1 MLIKVQLT
9 ASGTATI
16 TNGDTLTPLRA
27 ITLEDARH
35 QVTDHLTRLAREQG
49 GPVITHLVD
58 PDGEYNL
65 CFSPDG
71 NVTMATS
78 DQVENALNTPKPPE
92 ATPEAEPVVSS
103 PEVEP
108 VVDEPLPAQLHL
120 PEAIEPPT
128 KPEPEPERSMPAPS
142 QDLEPEPAPKQ
153 VQIQTP
159 QPVQTPIVFTAPQPQ
174 NTQPP
179 AAPPAAPPTP
189 MPVVSAQPAQPQYAP
204 TPAPVLDQTPQLP
217 EQNQQFYPDAALNQP
232 QPTANPVPS
241 SFLTQS
247 AASGPKPTGWRAVA
261 GRLGLKVQASQAQ
274 SQQWADERTVSQHW
288 PGPRTIA
295 VLNGKGGA
303 GKTPTSIL
311 LASYFARLGSGA
323 VVAADGNVTR
333 GTLGWRT
340 EQGPH
345 NATILDMVPK
355 TEALMD
361 PSARN
366 GDVAAYTHH
375 QTIDQFD
382 VLRSNPLLLSTEQ
395 KLSPE
400 ELDGIQQVLTRYYRM
415 IIWDTGNDEGD
426 SLWLRIVSHADQI
439 VVATTTRT
447 DHAEAGRLLLQGL
460 SGRDERSAALAANAV
475 VVISQ
480 ADREEP
486 PATSLVDGFAGIARE
501 VVTIPYDRAMRE
513 QWLRSDKLAP
523 ATRAAWLH
531 AAAAV
536 ARGL

>member
-1 MLIKVQLT
+1 MI
-9 ASGTATI
+9 
-16 TNGDTLTPLRA
+16 TLTIGPDGSGSYEDENGIEPLAASNSEQLRA
-27 ITLEDARH
+27 LLLGKAASRARAQN
-35 QVTDHLTRLAREQG
+35 QVVSVTARDTSGVAYLLVSPSGAIKLA
-49 GPVITHLVD
+49 D
-58 PDGEYNL
+58 
-65 CFSPDG
+65 
-71 NVTMATS
+71 
-78 DQVENALNTPKPPE
+78 KPPTQQPAPPQ
-92 ATPEAEPVVSS
+92 ATPAPDLAAQVLAAYQTHSQQPVS
-103 PEVEP
+103 PQ
-108 VVDEPLPAQLHL
+108 A
-120 PEAIEPPT
+120 
-128 KPEPEPERSMPAPS
+128 PAPLN
-142 QDLEPEPAPKQ
+142 QNMPQPA
-153 VQIQTP
+153 P
-159 QPVQTPIVFTAPQPQ
+159 QPVPQQSVPGQ
-174 NTQPP
+174 PVAATQPL
-179 AAPPAAPPTP
+179 
-189 MPVVSAQPAQPQYAP
+189 AQAP
-204 TPAPVLDQTPQLP
+204 TPPPVVPSQQSVPQQSVPQQAVPQPMPQPVPQQSVPQPVNQPVPGQGVQVSAPVLRAR
-217 EQNQQFYPDAALNQP
+217 PD
-232 QPTANPVPS
+232 
-241 SFLTQS
+241 SFLAKS
-247 AASGPKPTGWRAVA
+247 AAGGPKPTGWRAVA
-261 GRLGLKVQASQAQ
+261 GRLGFKVQASQTQ
-274 SQQWADERTVSQHW
+274 CQQWADERTVSQHW

-311 LASYFARLGSGA
+311 LASNFARLGSGS

-345 NATILDMVPK
+345 NATILDMVPQ

-439 VVATTTRT
+439 VIATTTRT

-460 SGRDERSAALAANAV
+460 SSRDERSAALAANAV

-501 VVTIPYDRAMRE
+501 VVTIPYDRSMRE

>member
-1 MLIKVQLT
+1 MITLTIGPDGSGSYEDENGIEPLAASDSEQLRALLLGKAASRARAQNQVVSVT
-9 ASGTATI
+9 ARDASGVAYLLVSPSGAIKLADKPPTQQP
-16 TNGDTLTPLRA
+16 TPL
-27 ITLEDARH
+27 
-35 QVTDHLTRLAREQG
+35 
-49 GPVITHLVD
+49 
-58 PDGEYNL
+58 
-65 CFSPDG
+65 
-71 NVTMATS
+71 
-78 DQVENALNTPKPPE
+78 PPQ
-92 ATPEAEPVVSS
+92 ATPAP
-103 PEVEP
+103 
-108 VVDEPLPAQLHL
+108 DLAAQVLAAYQTH
-120 PEAIEPPT
+120 
-128 KPEPEPERSMPAPS
+128 S
-142 QDLEPEPAPKQ
+142 QRA
-153 VQIQTP
+153 P
-159 QPVQTPIVFTAPQPQ
+159 QPVPQQGLPQQPFPQQSVPQPVPGQ
-174 NTQPP
+174 QVPEQPVAATQPL
-179 AAPPAAPPTP
+179 AQAPTSA
-189 MPVVSAQPAQPQYAP
+189 PVVPSQQPVPQAVPQQAVSQPVSGQGVQVSP
-204 TPAPVLDQTPQLP
+204 PVLRAR
-217 EQNQQFYPDAALNQP
+217 PD
-232 QPTANPVPS
+232 
-241 SFLTQS
+241 SFLAKS
-247 AASGPKPTGWRAVA
+247 AAGGPKPTGWRAVA

-274 SQQWADERTVSQHW
+274 CQQWEDERTVSQHW

-311 LASYFARLGSGA
+311 LASNFARLGSGS

-345 NATILDMVPK
+345 NATILDMVPQ

>member
-35 QVTDHLTRLAREQG
+35 QVTDHLTKLAREQG

-78 DQVENALNTPKPPE
+78 DQVENALNPPKLPE
-92 ATPEAEPVVSS
+92 ATPVVSS
-103 PEVEP
+103 PEPEP
-108 VVDEPLPAQLHL
+108 TLEESVPEQVDL
-120 PEAIEPPT
+120 PEVIEPTT
-128 KPEPEPERSMPAPS
+128 KPEPERSMPAPS
-142 QDLEPEPAPKQ
+142 QDPEPEPEPKPEQ
-153 VQIQTP
+153 VQIQTS
-159 QPVQTPIVFTAPQPQ
+159 QPVQTPPVFTAPQPQ
-174 NTQPP
+174 NTPQPLAAQNLP
-179 AAPPAAPPTP
+179 AATPSP
-189 MPVVSAQPAQPQYAP
+189 MPVAPAQPMQPQYAP

-217 EQNQQFYPDAALNQP
+217 EQNQQFYPDATQNQP
-232 QPTANPVPS
+232 QPTANLAPS

-261 GRLGLKVQASQAQ
+261 GRLGLKVQASQTQ

-311 LASYFARLGSGA
+311 LASNFARLGSGS

-345 NATILDMVPK
+345 NATILDMVPQ

-439 VVATTTRT
+439 VIATTTRT

>member
-1 MLIKVQLT
+1 MI
-9 ASGTATI
+9 
-16 TNGDTLTPLRA
+16 TLTIGPDGSGSYEDENGIEPLAASNSEQLRA
-27 ITLEDARH
+27 LLLGKAASRARAQN
-35 QVTDHLTRLAREQG
+35 QVVSVTARDTSGVAYLLVSPSGAIKLA
-49 GPVITHLVD
+49 D
-58 PDGEYNL
+58 
-65 CFSPDG
+65 
-71 NVTMATS
+71 
-78 DQVENALNTPKPPE
+78 KPPTQQPAPPQ
-92 ATPEAEPVVSS
+92 ATPAPEENDLAAQVLAAYQTHSQQPVSPQAPAPLNQNMPQPAPQQVPGQPVAATQPLAQAPTPPPVV
-103 PEVEP
+103 
-108 VVDEPLPAQLHL
+108 
-120 PEAIEPPT
+120 
-128 KPEPEPERSMPAPS
+128 PS
-142 QDLEPEPAPKQ
+142 QQP
-153 VQIQTP
+153 VP
-159 QPVQTPIVFTAPQPQ
+159 QPVPQQPVPQQSVPQPV
-174 NTQPP
+174 NQPVP
-179 AAPPAAPPTP
+179 GQG
-189 MPVVSAQPAQPQYAP
+189 VQVS
-204 TPAPVLDQTPQLP
+204 APVLRAR
-217 EQNQQFYPDAALNQP
+217 PD
-232 QPTANPVPS
+232 
-241 SFLTQS
+241 SFLAKS
-247 AASGPKPTGWRAVA
+247 AAGGPKPTGWRAVA
-261 GRLGLKVQASQAQ
+261 GRLGLKVQASQTQ
-274 SQQWADERTVSQHW
+274 CQQWADERTVSQHW

-311 LASYFARLGSGA
+311 LASYFARLGSGS

-345 NATILDMVPK
+345 NATILDMVPQ

-366 GDVAAYTHH
+366 GDVAAFTHH

-439 VVATTTRT
+439 VIATTTRT

-501 VVTIPYDRAMRE
+501 VVTIPYDRSMRE

>member
-1 MLIKVQLT
+1 MITLTIGSDGSGSYEDENGVESLT
-9 ASGTATI
+9 ASSQEQLRSLLLGRAAARARQE
-16 TNGDTLTPLRA
+16 GQPLRVA
-27 ITLEDARH
+27 AKDTSGL
-35 QVTDHLTRLAREQG
+35 
-49 GPVITHLVD
+49 THLLIT
-58 PDGEYNL
+58 PSGAISLAKAEE
-65 CFSPDG
+65 P
-71 NVTMATS
+71 TPEPTS
-78 DQVENALNTPKPPE
+78 QSTPVNQMPTVPAP
-92 ATPEAEPVVSS
+92 ATPAQPVAA
-103 PEVEP
+103 
-108 VVDEPLPAQLHL
+108 PASAPQ
-120 PEAIEPPT
+120 P
-128 KPEPEPERSMPAPS
+128 MPAPT
-142 QDLEPEPAPKQ
+142 Q
-153 VQIQTP
+153 V
-159 QPVQTPIVFTAPQPQ
+159 
-174 NTQPP
+174 N
-179 AAPPAAPPTP
+179 
-189 MPVVSAQPAQPQYAP
+189 QPAQAMAAAAPQQPMPQGVPLYQPAPAQQAPQVMPDQVNQPTFQGVPANYAP
-204 TPAPVLDQTPQLP
+204 QQALAPQNAPSFQMGTAPAPVSRPR
-217 EQNQQFYPDAALNQP
+217 PD
-232 QPTANPVPS
+232 
-241 SFLTQS
+241 SFLSQS
-247 AASGPKPTGWRAVA
+247 SAGGPKPTGWRAVA

-274 SQQWADERTVSQHW
+274 CQQWEDERTVSQHW

-311 LASYFARLGSGA
+311 LASYFARLGSGS

-345 NATILDMVPK
+345 NATILDMVPQ

-395 KLSPE
+395 KLTPE

-439 VVATTTRT
+439 VIATTTRT

-501 VVTIPYDRAMRE
+501 VVTIPYDRSMRE

>member
-1 MLIKVQLT
+1 MI
-9 ASGTATI
+9 
-16 TNGDTLTPLRA
+16 TLTIGPDGSGSYEDENGVEPLAASNSEQLRA
-27 ITLEDARH
+27 LLLGKAASRARAQN
-35 QVTDHLTRLAREQG
+35 QVVSVTARDTSGVAYLLVSPSGAIKLA
-49 GPVITHLVD
+49 D
-58 PDGEYNL
+58 
-65 CFSPDG
+65 
-71 NVTMATS
+71 
-78 DQVENALNTPKPPE
+78 KPPTQQPAPPQ
-92 ATPEAEPVVSS
+92 ATPAP
-103 PEVEP
+103 
-108 VVDEPLPAQLHL
+108 DLAAQVLAAYQTH
-120 PEAIEPPT
+120 
-128 KPEPEPERSMPAPS
+128 S
-142 QDLEPEPAPKQ
+142 QRA
-153 VQIQTP
+153 P
-159 QPVQTPIVFTAPQPQ
+159 QPVPGQPMPQQPLPQQSVPQPVPGQ
-174 NTQPP
+174 QVPGQPVAATQPL
-179 AAPPAAPPTP
+179 
-189 MPVVSAQPAQPQYAP
+189 AQAP
-204 TPAPVLDQTPQLP
+204 TPVVPSQQPVPQQSVPQPMPQPVP
-217 EQNQQFYPDAALNQP
+217 EQPVQVSPPVSRPRPD
-232 QPTANPVPS
+232 
-241 SFLTQS
+241 SFLAKS
-247 AASGPKPTGWRAVA
+247 AAGGPKPTGWRAVA
-261 GRLGLKVQASQAQ
+261 GRLGFKVQASQAQ
-274 SQQWADERTVSQHW
+274 CQQWEDERTVSQHW

-311 LASYFARLGSGA
+311 LASNFARLGSGS

-345 NATILDMVPK
+345 NATILDMVPQ

-395 KLSPE
+395 KLTPE

-439 VVATTTRT
+439 VIATTTRT

>member
-1 MLIKVQLT
+1 MI
-9 ASGTATI
+9 
-16 TNGDTLTPLRA
+16 TLTIGPDGSGSYEDENGFEALAASDSEQLRA
-27 ITLEDARH
+27 LLLGKAASRARAQN
-35 QVTDHLTRLAREQG
+35 QVVSVTARDTSGVAYLLVSPSGAIKLA
-49 GPVITHLVD
+49 D
-58 PDGEYNL
+58 
-65 CFSPDG
+65 
-71 NVTMATS
+71 
-78 DQVENALNTPKPPE
+78 KPP
-92 ATPEAEPVVSS
+92 
-103 PEVEP
+103 
-108 VVDEPLPAQLHL
+108 
-120 PEAIEPPT
+120 
-128 KPEPEPERSMPAPS
+128 
-142 QDLEPEPAPKQ
+142 
-153 VQIQTP
+153 
-159 QPVQTPIVFTAPQPQ
+159 
-174 NTQPP
+174 TQ
-179 AAPPAAPPTP
+179 
-189 MPVVSAQPAQPQYAP
+189 QPASPQP
-204 TPAPVLDQTPQLP
+204 TPAPQTNAAPDLAAQVLAAYQTHSQQPVSPQPPAPVNQNMPQPAPQQPLP
-217 EQNQQFYPDAALNQP
+217 QQVPGQPVAATQPVAQASTPVVPSQQPVPQAVPQPVNQP
-232 QPTANPVPS
+232 VSQQGVQVSAPVLRARPD
-241 SFLTQS
+241 SFLAKS
-247 AASGPKPTGWRAVA
+247 AAGGPKPTGWRAVA
-261 GRLGLKVQASQAQ
+261 GRLGIKVQASQTQ

-311 LASYFARLGSGA
+311 LASNFARLGSGS

-345 NATILDMVPK
+345 NATILDMVPQ

-439 VVATTTRT
+439 VIATTTRT

-460 SGRDERSAALAANAV
+460 ASRDERSAALAANAV

>member
-1 MLIKVQLT
+1 MI
-9 ASGTATI
+9 
-16 TNGDTLTPLRA
+16 TLTIGPDGSGSYEDENGIEPLAASNSEQLRA
-27 ITLEDARH
+27 LLLGKAASRARAQN
-35 QVTDHLTRLAREQG
+35 QVVSVTARDTSGVAYLLVSPSGAIKLA
-49 GPVITHLVD
+49 D
-58 PDGEYNL
+58 
-65 CFSPDG
+65 
-71 NVTMATS
+71 
-78 DQVENALNTPKPPE
+78 KPPTQQPAPPQ
-92 ATPEAEPVVSS
+92 ATPAPDLAAQVLAAYQTHSQQPVSPQAPAPLNQNMPQPAPQQVPGQPVAATQPLAQAPTPPPVV
-103 PEVEP
+103 
-108 VVDEPLPAQLHL
+108 
-120 PEAIEPPT
+120 
-128 KPEPEPERSMPAPS
+128 PS
-142 QDLEPEPAPKQ
+142 QQP
-153 VQIQTP
+153 VP
-159 QPVQTPIVFTAPQPQ
+159 QPVPQQPVPQQSVPQPV
-174 NTQPP
+174 NQPVP
-179 AAPPAAPPTP
+179 GQG
-189 MPVVSAQPAQPQYAP
+189 VQVS
-204 TPAPVLDQTPQLP
+204 APVLRAR
-217 EQNQQFYPDAALNQP
+217 PD
-232 QPTANPVPS
+232 
-241 SFLTQS
+241 SFLAKS
-247 AASGPKPTGWRAVA
+247 AAGGPKPTGWRAVA
-261 GRLGLKVQASQAQ
+261 GRLGFKVQASQAQ
-274 SQQWADERTVSQHW
+274 CQQWEDERTVSQHW

-311 LASYFARLGSGA
+311 LASNFARLGSGS

-345 NATILDMVPK
+345 NATILDMVPQ

-395 KLSPE
+395 KLSPK

-439 VVATTTRT
+439 VIATTTRT

-501 VVTIPYDRAMRE
+501 VVTIPYDRSMRE

>member
-35 QVTDHLTRLAREQG
+35 QVTDHLTKLAREQG

-78 DQVENALNTPKPPE
+78 DQVENALNPPKLPE
-92 ATPEAEPVVSS
+92 ATPVVSS
-103 PEVEP
+103 PEPEPTLEEP
-108 VVDEPLPAQLHL
+108 VPEQVDL
-120 PEAIEPPT
+120 PEVIEPTT
-128 KPEPEPERSMPAPS
+128 KPEPERSMPAPS
-142 QDLEPEPAPKQ
+142 QDPAPEPEPEQ
-153 VQIQTP
+153 VQIQTS
-159 QPVQTPIVFTAPQPQ
+159 QPVQTPPVFTAPQPQ
-174 NTQPP
+174 NTPQPLAAQNLP
-179 AAPPAAPPTP
+179 AATPSP
-189 MPVVSAQPAQPQYAP
+189 MPVAPAQPVQPQYAP

-217 EQNQQFYPDAALNQP
+217 EQNQQFYPDATQNQP
-232 QPTANPVPS
+232 QPTANLAPS

-261 GRLGLKVQASQAQ
+261 GRLGIKVQASQTQ

-311 LASYFARLGSGA
+311 LASYFARLGSGS

-345 NATILDMVPK
+345 NATILDMVPQ

-439 VVATTTRT
+439 VIATTTRT

>member
-1 MLIKVQLT
+1 MI
-9 ASGTATI
+9 
-16 TNGDTLTPLRA
+16 TLTIGPDGSGSYEDENGVEPLAASNSEQLRA
-27 ITLEDARH
+27 LLLGKAASRARAQN
-35 QVTDHLTRLAREQG
+35 QVVSVTARDTSGVAYLLVSPSGAIKLA
-49 GPVITHLVD
+49 D
-58 PDGEYNL
+58 
-65 CFSPDG
+65 
-71 NVTMATS
+71 
-78 DQVENALNTPKPPE
+78 KPPTQQPAPPQ
-92 ATPEAEPVVSS
+92 ATPAPDLAAQVLAAYQTHSQQPVS
-103 PEVEP
+103 PQ
-108 VVDEPLPAQLHL
+108 A
-120 PEAIEPPT
+120 
-128 KPEPEPERSMPAPS
+128 PAPLN
-142 QDLEPEPAPKQ
+142 QNMPQPA
-153 VQIQTP
+153 P
-159 QPVQTPIVFTAPQPQ
+159 QPVPQQSVPGQ
-174 NTQPP
+174 PVAATQPL
-179 AAPPAAPPTP
+179 
-189 MPVVSAQPAQPQYAP
+189 AQAP
-204 TPAPVLDQTPQLP
+204 TPPPVVPSQQPVPQPVPQQPVPQQSVPQPVNQPVPGQGVQVSAPVLRAR
-217 EQNQQFYPDAALNQP
+217 PD
-232 QPTANPVPS
+232 
-241 SFLTQS
+241 SFLAKS
-247 AASGPKPTGWRAVA
+247 AAGGPKPTGWRAVA
-261 GRLGLKVQASQAQ
+261 GRLGFKVQASQAQ
-274 SQQWADERTVSQHW
+274 CQQWEDERTVSQHW

-311 LASYFARLGSGA
+311 LASNFARLGSGS

-345 NATILDMVPK
+345 NATILDMVPQ

-395 KLSPE
+395 KLSPK

-439 VVATTTRT
+439 VIATTTRT

-460 SGRDERSAALAANAV
+460 SSRDERSAALAANAV

-501 VVTIPYDRAMRE
+501 VVTIPYDRSMRE

>member
-1 MLIKVQLT
+1 MITLTIGPDGSGSYEDENGFEALT
-9 ASGTATI
+9 AS
-16 TNGDTLTPLRA
+16 DSEQLRA
-27 ITLEDARH
+27 LLLGKAASRARAQN
-35 QVTDHLTRLAREQG
+35 QVVSVTARDTSGVAYLLVSPSGAIKLA
-49 GPVITHLVD
+49 D
-58 PDGEYNL
+58 
-65 CFSPDG
+65 
-71 NVTMATS
+71 
-78 DQVENALNTPKPPE
+78 KPP
-92 ATPEAEPVVSS
+92 
-103 PEVEP
+103 
-108 VVDEPLPAQLHL
+108 
-120 PEAIEPPT
+120 
-128 KPEPEPERSMPAPS
+128 
-142 QDLEPEPAPKQ
+142 
-153 VQIQTP
+153 
-159 QPVQTPIVFTAPQPQ
+159 
-174 NTQPP
+174 TQ
-179 AAPPAAPPTP
+179 
-189 MPVVSAQPAQPQYAP
+189 QP
-204 TPAPVLDQTPQLP
+204 TPAPQTNAAPDLAAQVLAAYQTHSQQPVSPQPPAPVNQNMPQPAPQQALPQPMPQPVNQPVAATQPLAQAPTPVVPSQQPVPQQSVPQPMPQPVP
-217 EQNQQFYPDAALNQP
+217 EQPVQVSPPVSRPRPD
-232 QPTANPVPS
+232 
-241 SFLTQS
+241 SFLAKS
-247 AASGPKPTGWRAVA
+247 AAGGPKPTGWRAVA
-261 GRLGLKVQASQAQ
+261 GRLGFKVQASQAQ
-274 SQQWADERTVSQHW
+274 CQQWEDERTVSQHW

-311 LASYFARLGSGA
+311 LASNFARLGSGS

-345 NATILDMVPK
+345 NATILDMVPQ

-439 VVATTTRT
+439 VIATTTRT

-501 VVTIPYDRAMRE
+501 VVTIPYDRSMRE

>member
-1 MLIKVQLT
+1 MITLTIGPDGSGSYEDENGIEPLAASDSEQLRALLLGKAASRARAQNQVVSVT
-9 ASGTATI
+9 ARDASGVAYLLVSPS
-16 TNGDTLTPLRA
+16 GA
-27 ITLEDARH
+27 IK
-35 QVTDHLTRLAREQG
+35 LA
-49 GPVITHLVD
+49 D
-58 PDGEYNL
+58 
-65 CFSPDG
+65 
-71 NVTMATS
+71 
-78 DQVENALNTPKPPE
+78 KPP
-92 ATPEAEPVVSS
+92 T
-103 PEVEP
+103 
-108 VVDEPLPAQLHL
+108 QQ
-120 PEAIEPPT
+120 PT
-128 KPEPEPERSMPAPS
+128 PAP
-142 QDLEPEPAPKQ
+142 
-153 VQIQTP
+153 QT
-159 QPVQTPIVFTAPQPQ
+159 
-174 NTQPP
+174 N
-179 AAPPAAPPTP
+179 AAPDLAAQVLAAYQTHSQQP
-189 MPVVSAQPAQPQYAP
+189 VSAQPPAPLNQNMPQPAPQQALPQPMPQPVNQPVAATQPVAQAP
-204 TPAPVLDQTPQLP
+204 TPVVPSQQPVPQPLPQQPVPGQPVPGQGVQVSAPVLRAR
-217 EQNQQFYPDAALNQP
+217 PD
-232 QPTANPVPS
+232 
-241 SFLTQS
+241 SFLAKS
-247 AASGPKPTGWRAVA
+247 AAGGPKPTGWRAVA
-261 GRLGLKVQASQAQ
+261 GRLGFKVQASQAQ
-274 SQQWADERTVSQHW
+274 CQQWEDERTVSQHW

-311 LASYFARLGSGA
+311 LASNFARLGSGS

-345 NATILDMVPK
+345 NATILDMVPQ

-460 SGRDERSAALAANAV
+460 SSRDERSAALAANAV

>member
-1 MLIKVQLT
+1 MI
-9 ASGTATI
+9 
-16 TNGDTLTPLRA
+16 TLTIGPDGSGSYEDENGFEALAASDSEQLRA
-27 ITLEDARH
+27 LLLGKAASRARAQN
-35 QVTDHLTRLAREQG
+35 QVVSVTARDTSGVAYLLVSPSGAIKLA
-49 GPVITHLVD
+49 D
-58 PDGEYNL
+58 
-65 CFSPDG
+65 
-71 NVTMATS
+71 
-78 DQVENALNTPKPPE
+78 KPP
-92 ATPEAEPVVSS
+92 
-103 PEVEP
+103 
-108 VVDEPLPAQLHL
+108 
-120 PEAIEPPT
+120 
-128 KPEPEPERSMPAPS
+128 
-142 QDLEPEPAPKQ
+142 
-153 VQIQTP
+153 
-159 QPVQTPIVFTAPQPQ
+159 
-174 NTQPP
+174 TQ
-179 AAPPAAPPTP
+179 
-189 MPVVSAQPAQPQYAP
+189 QP
-204 TPAPVLDQTPQLP
+204 TPAPQTNAAPDLAAQVLAAYQTHS
-217 EQNQQFYPDAALNQP
+217 QQPVSP
-232 QPTANPVPS
+232 QPPAGPVNQNMPQPAPQRAPQPMPQQPVPGQQVAATQPVAQAPTPVVPS
-241 SFLTQS
+241 QQPVPQPLPQQPVPGQPVPEPGVQVSAPVLRARPDSFLAKS
-247 AASGPKPTGWRAVA
+247 AAGGPKPTGWRAVA
-261 GRLGLKVQASQAQ
+261 GRLGFKVQASQAQ
-274 SQQWADERTVSQHW
+274 CQQWADERTVSQHW

-311 LASYFARLGSGA
+311 LASNFARLGSGS

-426 SLWLRIVSHADQI
+426 NLWLRIVSH
-439 VVATTTRT
+439 
-447 DHAEAGRLLLQGL
+447 
-460 SGRDERSAALAANAV
+460 DERSATLAANAV

-523 ATRAAWLH
+523 TTRAAWLH

>member
-1 MLIKVQLT
+1 MI
-9 ASGTATI
+9 
-16 TNGDTLTPLRA
+16 TLTIGPDGSGSYEDENGVEPLAASNSEQLRA
-27 ITLEDARH
+27 LLLGKAASRARAQN
-35 QVTDHLTRLAREQG
+35 QVVSVTARDTSGVAYLLVSPSGAIKLA
-49 GPVITHLVD
+49 D
-58 PDGEYNL
+58 
-65 CFSPDG
+65 
-71 NVTMATS
+71 
-78 DQVENALNTPKPPE
+78 KPPTQQPAPPQ
-92 ATPEAEPVVSS
+92 ATPAP
-103 PEVEP
+103 
-108 VVDEPLPAQLHL
+108 DLAAQVLAAYQTH
-120 PEAIEPPT
+120 
-128 KPEPEPERSMPAPS
+128 S
-142 QDLEPEPAPKQ
+142 QRA
-153 VQIQTP
+153 P
-159 QPVQTPIVFTAPQPQ
+159 QPVPGQPMPGQPVPGQPVPGQQVPGQPVPGQPVPGQPVPGQPVPQQSVPQPMP
-174 NTQPP
+174 QP
-179 AAPPAAPPTP
+179 
-189 MPVVSAQPAQPQYAP
+189 V
-204 TPAPVLDQTPQLP
+204 P
-217 EQNQQFYPDAALNQP
+217 EQPVQVSPPVSRPRPD
-232 QPTANPVPS
+232 
-241 SFLTQS
+241 SFLAKS
-247 AASGPKPTGWRAVA
+247 AAGGPKPTGWRAVA
-261 GRLGLKVQASQAQ
+261 GRLGFKVQASQAQ
-274 SQQWADERTVSQHW
+274 CQQWEDERTVSQHW

-311 LASYFARLGSGA
+311 LASNFARLGSGS

-345 NATILDMVPK
+345 NATILDMVPQ

-395 KLSPE
+395 KLSPK

-439 VVATTTRT
+439 VIATTTRT

-501 VVTIPYDRAMRE
+501 VVTIPYDRSMRE

>member
-1 MLIKVQLT
+1 MITLTIGPDGSGSYEDENGVEPLT
-9 ASGTATI
+9 AS
-16 TNGDTLTPLRA
+16 DSEQLRA
-27 ITLEDARH
+27 LLLGKAASRARA
-35 QVTDHLTRLAREQG
+35 QNQ
-49 GPVITHLVD
+49 
-58 PDGEYNL
+58 
-65 CFSPDG
+65 
-71 NVTMATS
+71 
-78 DQVENALNTPKPPE
+78 
-92 ATPEAEPVVSS
+92 VVSVTARDTSGVAYLLVS
-103 PEVEP
+103 PSG
-108 VVDEPLPAQLHL
+108 
-120 PEAIEPPT
+120 AIKLAD
-128 KPEPEPERSMPAPS
+128 KP
-142 QDLEPEPAPKQ
+142 QQ
-153 VQIQTP
+153 
-159 QPVQTPIVFTAPQPQ
+159 
-174 NTQPP
+174 
-179 AAPPAAPPTP
+179 
-189 MPVVSAQPAQPQYAP
+189 P
-204 TPAPVLDQTPQLP
+204 TPAPQTSAAPDLAAQVLAAYQTHSQQPVSPQAP
-217 EQNQQFYPDAALNQP
+217 AGTLNQNMP
-232 QPTANPVPS
+232 QPAPQQALPQPMPQPVNQPVAATQPLAQAPTPPPVVPSQQPVPQAVPQPVNQPIPQQGVQVS
-241 SFLTQS
+241 APVLRARPDSFLAKS
-247 AASGPKPTGWRAVA
+247 AAGGPKPTGWRAVA
-261 GRLGLKVQASQAQ
+261 GRLGFKVQASQAQ
-274 SQQWADERTVSQHW
+274 CQQWEDERTVSQHW

-311 LASYFARLGSGA
+311 LASNFARLGSGS

-345 NATILDMVPK
+345 NATILDMVPQ

-395 KLSPE
+395 KLTPE

-439 VVATTTRT
+439 VIATTTRT

>member
-1 MLIKVQLT
+1 MI
-9 ASGTATI
+9 
-16 TNGDTLTPLRA
+16 TLTIGPDGSGSYEDENGIEPLAASNSEQLRA
-27 ITLEDARH
+27 LLLGKAASRARAQN
-35 QVTDHLTRLAREQG
+35 QVVSVTARDTSGVAYLLVSPSGAIKLA
-49 GPVITHLVD
+49 D
-58 PDGEYNL
+58 
-65 CFSPDG
+65 
-71 NVTMATS
+71 
-78 DQVENALNTPKPPE
+78 KPPTQQPAPPQ
-92 ATPEAEPVVSS
+92 ATPAPEENDLAAQVLAAYQTHSQQPVSPQAPAPLNQNMPQPAPQQVPGQPVAATQPLAQAPTPPPVV
-103 PEVEP
+103 
-108 VVDEPLPAQLHL
+108 
-120 PEAIEPPT
+120 
-128 KPEPEPERSMPAPS
+128 PS
-142 QDLEPEPAPKQ
+142 QQP
-153 VQIQTP
+153 VP
-159 QPVQTPIVFTAPQPQ
+159 QPVPQQPVPQQSVPQPV
-174 NTQPP
+174 NQPVP
-179 AAPPAAPPTP
+179 GQG
-189 MPVVSAQPAQPQYAP
+189 VQVS
-204 TPAPVLDQTPQLP
+204 APVLRAR
-217 EQNQQFYPDAALNQP
+217 PD
-232 QPTANPVPS
+232 
-241 SFLTQS
+241 SFLAKS
-247 AASGPKPTGWRAVA
+247 AAGGPKPTGWRAVA
-261 GRLGLKVQASQAQ
+261 GRLGFKVQASQAQ
-274 SQQWADERTVSQHW
+274 CQQWEDERTVSQHW

-311 LASYFARLGSGA
+311 LASNFARLGSGS

-345 NATILDMVPK
+345 NATILDMVPQ

-395 KLSPE
+395 KLTPE

-439 VVATTTRT
+439 VIATTTRT

-501 VVTIPYDRAMRE
+501 VVTIPYDRSMRE

>member
-1 MLIKVQLT
+1 MI
-9 ASGTATI
+9 
-16 TNGDTLTPLRA
+16 TLTIGPDGSGSYEDENGIEPLAASNSEQLRA
-27 ITLEDARH
+27 LLLGKAASRARAQN
-35 QVTDHLTRLAREQG
+35 QVVSVTARDTSGVAYLLVSPSGAIKLA
-49 GPVITHLVD
+49 D
-58 PDGEYNL
+58 
-65 CFSPDG
+65 
-71 NVTMATS
+71 
-78 DQVENALNTPKPPE
+78 KPPTQQPVSPQ
-92 ATPEAEPVVSS
+92 ATPAPEENDLAAQVLAAYQTHSQQPVSPQAPAPLNQNMPQPAPQQVPGQPVAATQPLAQAPTPPPVV
-103 PEVEP
+103 
-108 VVDEPLPAQLHL
+108 
-120 PEAIEPPT
+120 
-128 KPEPEPERSMPAPS
+128 PS
-142 QDLEPEPAPKQ
+142 QQP
-153 VQIQTP
+153 VP
-159 QPVQTPIVFTAPQPQ
+159 QPVPQQPVPQQSVPQPV
-174 NTQPP
+174 NQPVP
-179 AAPPAAPPTP
+179 GQG
-189 MPVVSAQPAQPQYAP
+189 VQVS
-204 TPAPVLDQTPQLP
+204 APVLRAR
-217 EQNQQFYPDAALNQP
+217 PD
-232 QPTANPVPS
+232 
-241 SFLTQS
+241 SFLAKS

-261 GRLGLKVQASQAQ
+261 GRLGIKVQASQTQ

-311 LASYFARLGSGA
+311 LASNFARLGSGS

-345 NATILDMVPK
+345 NATILDMVPQ

-395 KLSPE
+395 KLSPK

-501 VVTIPYDRAMRE
+501 VVTIPYDRSMRE

>member
-1 MLIKVQLT
+1 MI
-9 ASGTATI
+9 
-16 TNGDTLTPLRA
+16 TLTIGPDGSGSYEDENGIEPLAASNSEQLRA
-27 ITLEDARH
+27 LLLGKAASRARAQN
-35 QVTDHLTRLAREQG
+35 QVVSVTARDTSGVAYLLVSPSGAIKLADKPPTQQPAPPQATPAPDLAAQVLAAYQTHSQQPVSPQPA
-49 GPVITHLVD
+49 GPVNQNM
-58 PDGEYNL
+58 P
-65 CFSPDG
+65 
-71 NVTMATS
+71 
-78 DQVENALNTPKPPE
+78 Q
-92 ATPEAEPVVSS
+92 
-103 PEVEP
+103 
-108 VVDEPLPAQLHL
+108 
-120 PEAIEPPT
+120 
-128 KPEPEPERSMPAPS
+128 PAPQPMPQQS
-142 QDLEPEPAPKQ
+142 
-153 VQIQTP
+153 VP
-159 QPVQTPIVFTAPQPQ
+159 QPVPSQQVAA
-174 NTQPP
+174 TQPL
-179 AAPPAAPPTP
+179 
-189 MPVVSAQPAQPQYAP
+189 AQAP
-204 TPAPVLDQTPQLP
+204 TPVVPSQQQALPQQPVPQPVPQQSVPQPVSQQGVQVSPPVLRAR
-217 EQNQQFYPDAALNQP
+217 PD
-232 QPTANPVPS
+232 
-241 SFLTQS
+241 SFLAKS
-247 AASGPKPTGWRAVA
+247 AAGGPKPTGWRAVA
-261 GRLGLKVQASQAQ
+261 GRLGFKVQASQAQ
-274 SQQWADERTVSQHW
+274 CQQWEDERTVSQHW

-311 LASYFARLGSGA
+311 LASNFARLGSGS

-345 NATILDMVPK
+345 NATILDMVPQ

-395 KLSPE
+395 KLTPE

-501 VVTIPYDRAMRE
+501 VVTIPYDRSMRE

>member
-1 MLIKVQLT
+1 MI
-9 ASGTATI
+9 
-16 TNGDTLTPLRA
+16 TLTIGPDGSGSYEDENGIEPLAASNSEQLRA
-27 ITLEDARH
+27 LLLGKAASRARAQN
-35 QVTDHLTRLAREQG
+35 QVVSVTARDTSGVAYLLVSPSGAIKLA
-49 GPVITHLVD
+49 D
-58 PDGEYNL
+58 
-65 CFSPDG
+65 
-71 NVTMATS
+71 
-78 DQVENALNTPKPPE
+78 KPPTQQPVSPQ
-92 ATPEAEPVVSS
+92 ATPAPEENDLAAQVLAAYQTHSQQPVSPQAPAPLNQNMPQPAPQQVPGQPVAATQPLAQAPTPPPVV
-103 PEVEP
+103 
-108 VVDEPLPAQLHL
+108 
-120 PEAIEPPT
+120 
-128 KPEPEPERSMPAPS
+128 PS
-142 QDLEPEPAPKQ
+142 QQPVPQ
-153 VQIQTP
+153 QSVP
-159 QPVQTPIVFTAPQPQ
+159 QPVNQPVPGQ
-174 NTQPP
+174 GVQ
-179 AAPPAAPPTP
+179 
-189 MPVVSAQPAQPQYAP
+189 VS
-204 TPAPVLDQTPQLP
+204 APVLRAR
-217 EQNQQFYPDAALNQP
+217 PD
-232 QPTANPVPS
+232 
-241 SFLTQS
+241 SFLAKS
-247 AASGPKPTGWRAVA
+247 AAGGPKPTGWRAVA
-261 GRLGLKVQASQAQ
+261 GRLGFKVQASQAQ
-274 SQQWADERTVSQHW
+274 CQQWEDERTVSQHW

-311 LASYFARLGSGA
+311 LASNFARLGSGS

-345 NATILDMVPK
+345 NATILDMVPQ

-395 KLSPE
+395 KLSPK

-439 VVATTTRT
+439 VIATTTRT

-501 VVTIPYDRAMRE
+501 VVTIPYDRSMRE

>member
-1 MLIKVQLT
+1 MI
-9 ASGTATI
+9 
-16 TNGDTLTPLRA
+16 TLTIGPDGSGSYEDENGVEALAASDSEQLRA
-27 ITLEDARH
+27 LLLGKAASRARAQN
-35 QVTDHLTRLAREQG
+35 QV
-49 GPVITHLVD
+49 V
-58 PDGEYNL
+58 
-65 CFSPDG
+65 
-71 NVTMATS
+71 NVTARDNNGIAYLLVS
-78 DQVENALNTPKPPE
+78 PSGAIKLADKPP
-92 ATPEAEPVVSS
+92 T
-103 PEVEP
+103 
-108 VVDEPLPAQLHL
+108 QQ
-120 PEAIEPPT
+120 
-128 KPEPEPERSMPAPS
+128 PAP
-142 QDLEPEPAPKQ
+142 
-153 VQIQTP
+153 P
-159 QPVQTPIVFTAPQPQ
+159 Q
-174 NTQPP
+174 
-179 AAPPAAPPTP
+179 
-189 MPVVSAQPAQPQYAP
+189 P
-204 TPAPVLDQTPQLP
+204 TPAPQTNAAPDLAAQVLAAYQTHSQQPVSPQAP
-217 EQNQQFYPDAALNQP
+217 APVNQNMP
-232 QPTANPVPS
+232 QPAPQPMPQQSVPQPVPS
-241 SFLTQS
+241 QQVAATQPLAQAPTLVVPSQQPVLQQSVPQQPVNQPIPQQGVQVSPPVLRARPDSFLAKS
-247 AASGPKPTGWRAVA
+247 AAGGPKPTGWRAVA

-274 SQQWADERTVSQHW
+274 CQQWEDERTVSQHW

-311 LASYFARLGSGA
+311 LASNFARLGSGS

-345 NATILDMVPK
+345 NATILDMVPQ

-366 GDVAAYTHH
+366 GDVAAFTHH

-439 VVATTTRT
+439 VIATTTRT

-501 VVTIPYDRAMRE
+501 VVTIPYDRSMRE

>member
-35 QVTDHLTRLAREQG
+35 QVTDHLTKLAREQG

-78 DQVENALNTPKPPE
+78 DQVENALNPPKLPE
-92 ATPEAEPVVSS
+92 ATPVVSS
-103 PEVEP
+103 PEPEP
-108 VVDEPLPAQLHL
+108 TLEESVPEQVDL
-120 PEAIEPPT
+120 PEVIEPTT
-128 KPEPEPERSMPAPS
+128 KPEPERSMPAPS
-142 QDLEPEPAPKQ
+142 QDPEPEPEPKPEQ
-153 VQIQTP
+153 VQIQTS
-159 QPVQTPIVFTAPQPQ
+159 QPVQTPPVFTAPQPQ
-174 NTQPP
+174 NTPQPLAAQNLP
-179 AAPPAAPPTP
+179 AATPSP
-189 MPVVSAQPAQPQYAP
+189 MPVAPAQPMQPQYAP

-217 EQNQQFYPDAALNQP
+217 EQNQQFYPDATQNQP
-232 QPTANPVPS
+232 QPTANLAPS

-274 SQQWADERTVSQHW
+274 SQQWEDERTVSQHW

-311 LASYFARLGSGA
+311 LASNFARLGSGS

-345 NATILDMVPK
+345 NATILNMVPK

-460 SGRDERSAALAANAV
+460 SSRDERSAALAANAV

-501 VVTIPYDRAMRE
+501 VVMIPYDRAMRE

>member
-1 MLIKVQLT
+1 MI
-9 ASGTATI
+9 
-16 TNGDTLTPLRA
+16 TLTIGPDGSGSYEDENGIEPLAASNSEQLRA
-27 ITLEDARH
+27 LLLGKAASRARAQN
-35 QVTDHLTRLAREQG
+35 QVVSVTARDTSGVAYLLVSPSGAIKLA
-49 GPVITHLVD
+49 D
-58 PDGEYNL
+58 
-65 CFSPDG
+65 
-71 NVTMATS
+71 
-78 DQVENALNTPKPPE
+78 KPPTQQPAPPQ
-92 ATPEAEPVVSS
+92 ATPAPEENDLAAQVLAAYQTHSQQPVSPQAPAPLNQNMPQPAPQQVPGQPVAATQPLAQAPTPPPVV
-103 PEVEP
+103 
-108 VVDEPLPAQLHL
+108 
-120 PEAIEPPT
+120 
-128 KPEPEPERSMPAPS
+128 PS
-142 QDLEPEPAPKQ
+142 QQP
-153 VQIQTP
+153 VP
-159 QPVQTPIVFTAPQPQ
+159 QPVPQQPVPQQSVPQPV
-174 NTQPP
+174 NQPVP
-179 AAPPAAPPTP
+179 GQG
-189 MPVVSAQPAQPQYAP
+189 VQVS
-204 TPAPVLDQTPQLP
+204 APVLRAR
-217 EQNQQFYPDAALNQP
+217 PD
-232 QPTANPVPS
+232 
-241 SFLTQS
+241 SFLAKS
-247 AASGPKPTGWRAVA
+247 AAGGPKPTGWRAVA
-261 GRLGLKVQASQAQ
+261 GRLGFKVQASQAQ
-274 SQQWADERTVSQHW
+274 CQQWEDERTVSQHW

-311 LASYFARLGSGA
+311 LASNFARLGSGS

-345 NATILDMVPK
+345 NATILDMVPQ

-460 SGRDERSAALAANAV
+460 SSRDERSAALAANAV

-501 VVTIPYDRAMRE
+501 VVTIPYDRSMRE

>member
-1 MLIKVQLT
+1 MI
-9 ASGTATI
+9 
-16 TNGDTLTPLRA
+16 TLTIGPDGSGSYEDENGVEPLAASNSEQLRA
-27 ITLEDARH
+27 LLLGKAASRARAQN
-35 QVTDHLTRLAREQG
+35 QVVSVTARDTSGVAYLLVSPSGAIKLA
-49 GPVITHLVD
+49 D
-58 PDGEYNL
+58 
-65 CFSPDG
+65 
-71 NVTMATS
+71 
-78 DQVENALNTPKPPE
+78 KPPTQQPAPPQ
-92 ATPEAEPVVSS
+92 ATPAP
-103 PEVEP
+103 
-108 VVDEPLPAQLHL
+108 DLAAQVLAAYQTH
-120 PEAIEPPT
+120 
-128 KPEPEPERSMPAPS
+128 S
-142 QDLEPEPAPKQ
+142 QRA
-153 VQIQTP
+153 P
-159 QPVQTPIVFTAPQPQ
+159 QPVPGQPMPQQPLPQQSVPQPVPGQ
-174 NTQPP
+174 QVPDQPVAATQPL
-179 AAPPAAPPTP
+179 
-189 MPVVSAQPAQPQYAP
+189 AQAP
-204 TPAPVLDQTPQLP
+204 TPPPVVPSQQPVPQPVPQQPVPQLVPQQSVPQPVPEQPVQVSAPVLRAR
-217 EQNQQFYPDAALNQP
+217 PD
-232 QPTANPVPS
+232 
-241 SFLTQS
+241 SFLAKS
-247 AASGPKPTGWRAVA
+247 AAGGPKPTGWRAVA
-261 GRLGLKVQASQAQ
+261 GRLGFKVQASQTQ

-311 LASYFARLGSGA
+311 LASNFARLGSGS

-345 NATILDMVPK
+345 NATILDMVPQ
-355 TEALMD
+355 TEVLMD

-395 KLSPE
+395 KLTPE

-439 VVATTTRT
+439 VIATTTRT

-460 SGRDERSAALAANAV
+460 SSRDERSAALAANAV

>member
-1 MLIKVQLT
+1 MI
-9 ASGTATI
+9 
-16 TNGDTLTPLRA
+16 TLTIGPDGSGSYEDENGVEALAASDSEQLRA
-27 ITLEDARH
+27 LLLGKAASRARAQN
-35 QVTDHLTRLAREQG
+35 QVVNVTARDNNGIAYLLVSPSGAIKLADKPQQPTPLPPQATPAPDLAAQVLAAYQTHSQQPVSPQAPA
-49 GPVITHLVD
+49 GPVNQNM
-58 PDGEYNL
+58 P
-65 CFSPDG
+65 
-71 NVTMATS
+71 
-78 DQVENALNTPKPPE
+78 Q
-92 ATPEAEPVVSS
+92 
-103 PEVEP
+103 
-108 VVDEPLPAQLHL
+108 
-120 PEAIEPPT
+120 
-128 KPEPEPERSMPAPS
+128 PAPQPMPQQS
-142 QDLEPEPAPKQ
+142 
-153 VQIQTP
+153 VP
-159 QPVQTPIVFTAPQPQ
+159 QPVPSQQVAATQPLAQAPTLVVPSQQQALPQQPVPQPVPQ
-174 NTQPP
+174 QSVPQP
-179 AAPPAAPPTP
+179 
-189 MPVVSAQPAQPQYAP
+189 VSQQGVHVSP
-204 TPAPVLDQTPQLP
+204 PVLRAR
-217 EQNQQFYPDAALNQP
+217 PD
-232 QPTANPVPS
+232 
-241 SFLTQS
+241 SFLAKS
-247 AASGPKPTGWRAVA
+247 AAGGPKPTGWRAVA
-261 GRLGLKVQASQAQ
+261 GRLGFKVQASQAQ
-274 SQQWADERTVSQHW
+274 CQQWEDERTVSQHW

-311 LASYFARLGSGA
+311 LASNFARLGSGS

-345 NATILDMVPK
+345 NATILDMVPQ

-395 KLSPE
+395 KLTPE

-439 VVATTTRT
+439 VIATTTRT

-460 SGRDERSAALAANAV
+460 SGRDERSATLAANAV

>member
-1 MLIKVQLT
+1 MITLTIGPDGSGSYEDENGVEALT
-9 ASGTATI
+9 AS
-16 TNGDTLTPLRA
+16 DSEQLRA
-27 ITLEDARH
+27 LLLGKAASRARAQN
-35 QVTDHLTRLAREQG
+35 QV
-49 GPVITHLVD
+49 V
-58 PDGEYNL
+58 
-65 CFSPDG
+65 
-71 NVTMATS
+71 NVTARDNNGIAYLLVS
-78 DQVENALNTPKPPE
+78 PSGAIKLADKPP
-92 ATPEAEPVVSS
+92 T
-103 PEVEP
+103 
-108 VVDEPLPAQLHL
+108 QQ
-120 PEAIEPPT
+120 
-128 KPEPEPERSMPAPS
+128 PAP
-142 QDLEPEPAPKQ
+142 
-153 VQIQTP
+153 P
-159 QPVQTPIVFTAPQPQ
+159 Q
-174 NTQPP
+174 
-179 AAPPAAPPTP
+179 
-189 MPVVSAQPAQPQYAP
+189 P
-204 TPAPVLDQTPQLP
+204 TPAPQTNAAPDLAAQVLAAYQTHSQQPVSPQAP
-217 EQNQQFYPDAALNQP
+217 APVNQNMP
-232 QPTANPVPS
+232 QPAPQPMPQQSVPQPVPS
-241 SFLTQS
+241 QQVAATQPLAQAPTLVVPSQQPVPQPLPQQSVPQPVNQPVSQQGVQVSAPVLRSRPDSFLAKS
-247 AASGPKPTGWRAVA
+247 AAGGPKPTGWRAVA
-261 GRLGLKVQASQAQ
+261 GRLGIKVQASQAQ
-274 SQQWADERTVSQHW
+274 CQQWEDERTVSQHW

-311 LASYFARLGSGA
+311 LASNFARLGSGS

-345 NATILDMVPK
+345 NATILDMVPQ

-460 SGRDERSAALAANAV
+460 SSRDERSADLAANAV

-501 VVTIPYDRAMRE
+501 VVTIPYDRSMRE

>member
-1 MLIKVQLT
+1 MI
-9 ASGTATI
+9 
-16 TNGDTLTPLRA
+16 TLTIGPDGSGSYEDENGVEPLAASNSEQLRA
-27 ITLEDARH
+27 LLLGKAASRARAQN
-35 QVTDHLTRLAREQG
+35 QVVSVTARDTSGVAYLLVSPSGAIKLA
-49 GPVITHLVD
+49 D
-58 PDGEYNL
+58 
-65 CFSPDG
+65 
-71 NVTMATS
+71 
-78 DQVENALNTPKPPE
+78 KPPTQQPAPPQ
-92 ATPEAEPVVSS
+92 ATPAPDLAAQVLAAYQTHSQQPVS
-103 PEVEP
+103 PQ
-108 VVDEPLPAQLHL
+108 A
-120 PEAIEPPT
+120 
-128 KPEPEPERSMPAPS
+128 PAPLN
-142 QDLEPEPAPKQ
+142 QNMPQPA
-153 VQIQTP
+153 P
-159 QPVQTPIVFTAPQPQ
+159 QPVPQQSVPGQ
-174 NTQPP
+174 PVAATQPL
-179 AAPPAAPPTP
+179 
-189 MPVVSAQPAQPQYAP
+189 AQAP
-204 TPAPVLDQTPQLP
+204 TPPPVVPSQQPVPQPVPQQPVPQQSVPQPVNQPVPGQGVQVSAPVLRAR
-217 EQNQQFYPDAALNQP
+217 PD
-232 QPTANPVPS
+232 
-241 SFLTQS
+241 SFLAKS
-247 AASGPKPTGWRAVA
+247 AAGGPKPTGWRAVA
-261 GRLGLKVQASQAQ
+261 GRLGFKVQASQAQ
-274 SQQWADERTVSQHW
+274 CQQWEDERTVSQHW

-311 LASYFARLGSGA
+311 LASNFARLGSGS

-345 NATILDMVPK
+345 NATILDMVPQ

-366 GDVAAYTHH
+366 GDVAAFTHH

-439 VVATTTRT
+439 VIATTTRT

-460 SGRDERSAALAANAV
+460 ASRDERSAALAANAV

-501 VVTIPYDRAMRE
+501 VVTIPYDRSMRE

>member
-1 MLIKVQLT
+1 MI
-9 ASGTATI
+9 
-16 TNGDTLTPLRA
+16 TLTIGPDGSGSYEDENGFEALAASDSEQLRA
-27 ITLEDARH
+27 LLLGKAASRARAQN
-35 QVTDHLTRLAREQG
+35 QV
-49 GPVITHLVD
+49 V
-58 PDGEYNL
+58 
-65 CFSPDG
+65 
-71 NVTMATS
+71 NVTARDTS
-78 DQVENALNTPKPPE
+78 GVAYLLVSPSGAIKLAE
-92 ATPEAEPVVSS
+92 A
-103 PEVEP
+103 
-108 VVDEPLPAQLHL
+108 
-120 PEAIEPPT
+120 PT
-128 KPEPEPERSMPAPS
+128 QQP
-142 QDLEPEPAPKQ
+142 
-153 VQIQTP
+153 TP
-159 QPVQTPIVFTAPQPQ
+159 QPDRANAAPDLAAQVLAAYQTHSQQPTSPQAPAGPVNQNMPQPAPQRAPQ
-174 NTQPP
+174 QPLPQQVPGQPVAATQP
-179 AAPPAAPPTP
+179 
-189 MPVVSAQPAQPQYAP
+189 VAQAP
-204 TPAPVLDQTPQLP
+204 TPVVPSQQALPQPVPGQPVPQPVNQPVNQPVSQQGVHVSPPVLRAR
-217 EQNQQFYPDAALNQP
+217 PD
-232 QPTANPVPS
+232 
-241 SFLTQS
+241 SFLAKS
-247 AASGPKPTGWRAVA
+247 AAGGPKPTGWRAVA

-274 SQQWADERTVSQHW
+274 CQQWEDERTVSQHW

-311 LASYFARLGSGA
+311 LASNFARLGSGS

-366 GDVAAYTHH
+366 GDVAAFTHH

-501 VVTIPYDRAMRE
+501 VVTIPYDRSMRE

>member
-1 MLIKVQLT
+1 MI
-9 ASGTATI
+9 
-16 TNGDTLTPLRA
+16 TLTIGPDGSGSYEDENGVEALAASDSEQLRA
-27 ITLEDARH
+27 LLLGKAASRARAQN
-35 QVTDHLTRLAREQG
+35 QV
-49 GPVITHLVD
+49 V
-58 PDGEYNL
+58 
-65 CFSPDG
+65 
-71 NVTMATS
+71 NVTARDNNGIAYLLVS
-78 DQVENALNTPKPPE
+78 PSGAIKLADKPP
-92 ATPEAEPVVSS
+92 T
-103 PEVEP
+103 
-108 VVDEPLPAQLHL
+108 QQ
-120 PEAIEPPT
+120 
-128 KPEPEPERSMPAPS
+128 PAP
-142 QDLEPEPAPKQ
+142 
-153 VQIQTP
+153 P
-159 QPVQTPIVFTAPQPQ
+159 Q
-174 NTQPP
+174 
-179 AAPPAAPPTP
+179 
-189 MPVVSAQPAQPQYAP
+189 P
-204 TPAPVLDQTPQLP
+204 TPAPQTNAAPDLAAQVLAAYQTHSQQPVSPQAP
-217 EQNQQFYPDAALNQP
+217 APVNQNMP
-232 QPTANPVPS
+232 QPAPQPMPQQSVPQPVPS
-241 SFLTQS
+241 QQVAATQPLAQAPTLVVPSQQQALPQQPVPQPVNQPVSQQGVQVSPPVLRARPDSFLAKS
-247 AASGPKPTGWRAVA
+247 AAGGPKPTGWRAIA

-274 SQQWADERTVSQHW
+274 CQQWEDERTVSQHW

-311 LASYFARLGSGA
+311 LASNFARLGSGS

-439 VVATTTRT
+439 VIATTTRT

-460 SGRDERSAALAANAV
+460 SSRDERSAALAANAV

-501 VVTIPYDRAMRE
+501 VVTIPYDRSMRE

>member
-1 MLIKVQLT
+1 MI
-9 ASGTATI
+9 
-16 TNGDTLTPLRA
+16 TLTIGPDGSGSYEDENGIEPLAASNSEQLRA
-27 ITLEDARH
+27 LLLGKAASRARAQN
-35 QVTDHLTRLAREQG
+35 QVVSVTARDTSGVAYLLVSPSGAIKLA
-49 GPVITHLVD
+49 D
-58 PDGEYNL
+58 
-65 CFSPDG
+65 
-71 NVTMATS
+71 
-78 DQVENALNTPKPPE
+78 KPP
-92 ATPEAEPVVSS
+92 
-103 PEVEP
+103 
-108 VVDEPLPAQLHL
+108 
-120 PEAIEPPT
+120 
-128 KPEPEPERSMPAPS
+128 
-142 QDLEPEPAPKQ
+142 
-153 VQIQTP
+153 
-159 QPVQTPIVFTAPQPQ
+159 
-174 NTQPP
+174 TQ
-179 AAPPAAPPTP
+179 
-189 MPVVSAQPAQPQYAP
+189 QP
-204 TPAPVLDQTPQLP
+204 TPAPQTNAAPDLAAQVLAAYQTHSQQPVSPQAPAPLNQNMPQPAPQQVPGQPVAATQPLAQAPTPPPVVPSQQPVPQPVPQQPVPQPVPQQSVPQPVP
-217 EQNQQFYPDAALNQP
+217 EQPVQVSAPVLRARPD
-232 QPTANPVPS
+232 
-241 SFLTQS
+241 SFLAKS
-247 AASGPKPTGWRAVA
+247 AAGGPKPTGWRAVA
-261 GRLGLKVQASQAQ
+261 GRLGFKVQASQAQ
-274 SQQWADERTVSQHW
+274 CQQWEDERTVSQHW

-311 LASYFARLGSGA
+311 LASNFARLGSGS

-345 NATILDMVPK
+345 NATILDMVPQ

>member
-1 MLIKVQLT
+1 MI
-9 ASGTATI
+9 
-16 TNGDTLTPLRA
+16 TLTIGPDGSGSYEDENGIEPLAASNSEQLRA
-27 ITLEDARH
+27 LLLGKAASRARAQN
-35 QVTDHLTRLAREQG
+35 QVVSVTARDTSGVAYLLVSPSGAIKLA
-49 GPVITHLVD
+49 D
-58 PDGEYNL
+58 
-65 CFSPDG
+65 
-71 NVTMATS
+71 
-78 DQVENALNTPKPPE
+78 KPPTQQPAPPQ
-92 ATPEAEPVVSS
+92 ATPAPDLAAQVLAAYQTHSQQPVS
-103 PEVEP
+103 PQ
-108 VVDEPLPAQLHL
+108 A
-120 PEAIEPPT
+120 
-128 KPEPEPERSMPAPS
+128 PAPLN
-142 QDLEPEPAPKQ
+142 QNMPQPA
-153 VQIQTP
+153 P
-159 QPVQTPIVFTAPQPQ
+159 QPVPQQSVPGQ
-174 NTQPP
+174 PVAATQPL
-179 AAPPAAPPTP
+179 
-189 MPVVSAQPAQPQYAP
+189 AQAP
-204 TPAPVLDQTPQLP
+204 TPPPVVPSQQPVPQQSVPQPMPQPVPEQPVQVSPPVLRAR
-217 EQNQQFYPDAALNQP
+217 PD
-232 QPTANPVPS
+232 
-241 SFLTQS
+241 SFLAKS
-247 AASGPKPTGWRAVA
+247 AAGGPKPTGWRAVA
-261 GRLGLKVQASQAQ
+261 GRLGFKVQASQAQ
-274 SQQWADERTVSQHW
+274 CQQWEDERTVSQHW

-311 LASYFARLGSGA
+311 LASNFARLGSGS

-345 NATILDMVPK
+345 NATILDMVPQ

-501 VVTIPYDRAMRE
+501 VVTIPYDRSMRE

>member
-1 MLIKVQLT
+1 MI
-9 ASGTATI
+9 
-16 TNGDTLTPLRA
+16 TLTIGPDGSGSYEDENGIEPLAASNSEQLRA
-27 ITLEDARH
+27 LLLGKAASRARAQN
-35 QVTDHLTRLAREQG
+35 QVVSVTARDTSGVAYLLVSPSGAIKLA
-49 GPVITHLVD
+49 D
-58 PDGEYNL
+58 
-65 CFSPDG
+65 
-71 NVTMATS
+71 
-78 DQVENALNTPKPPE
+78 KPPTQQPVSPQ
-92 ATPEAEPVVSS
+92 ATPAPEENDLAAQVLAAYQTHSQQPVSPQAPAPLNQNMPQPAPQQVPGQPVAATQPLAQAPTPPPVV
-103 PEVEP
+103 
-108 VVDEPLPAQLHL
+108 
-120 PEAIEPPT
+120 
-128 KPEPEPERSMPAPS
+128 PS
-142 QDLEPEPAPKQ
+142 QQP
-153 VQIQTP
+153 VP
-159 QPVQTPIVFTAPQPQ
+159 QPVPQQPVPQQSVPQPV
-174 NTQPP
+174 NQPVP
-179 AAPPAAPPTP
+179 GQG
-189 MPVVSAQPAQPQYAP
+189 VQVS
-204 TPAPVLDQTPQLP
+204 APVLRAR
-217 EQNQQFYPDAALNQP
+217 PD
-232 QPTANPVPS
+232 
-241 SFLTQS
+241 SFLAKS
-247 AASGPKPTGWRAVA
+247 AAGGPKPTGWRAVA
-261 GRLGLKVQASQAQ
+261 GRLGFKVQASQAQ
-274 SQQWADERTVSQHW
+274 CQQWEDERTVSQHW

-311 LASYFARLGSGA
+311 LASNFARLGSGS

-345 NATILDMVPK
+345 NATILDMVPQ

-460 SGRDERSAALAANAV
+460 SSRDERSAALAANAV

-501 VVTIPYDRAMRE
+501 VVTIPYDRSMRE

>member
-35 QVTDHLTRLAREQG
+35 QVTDHLTKLAREQG

-78 DQVENALNTPKPPE
+78 DQVENALNPPKLPE
-92 ATPEAEPVVSS
+92 ATPVVSS
-103 PEVEP
+103 PEPEP
-108 VVDEPLPAQLHL
+108 TLEESVPEQVDL
-120 PEAIEPPT
+120 PEVIEPTT
-128 KPEPEPERSMPAPS
+128 KPEPERSMPAPS
-142 QDLEPEPAPKQ
+142 QDPEPEPEPKPEQ
-153 VQIQTP
+153 VQIQTS
-159 QPVQTPIVFTAPQPQ
+159 QPVQTPPVFTAPQPQ
-174 NTQPP
+174 NTPQPLAAQNLP
-179 AAPPAAPPTP
+179 AATPSP
-189 MPVVSAQPAQPQYAP
+189 MPVAPAQPMQPQYAP

-217 EQNQQFYPDAALNQP
+217 EQNQQFYPDATQNQP
-232 QPTANPVPS
+232 QPTANLAPS

-261 GRLGLKVQASQAQ
+261 GRLGLKVQASQTQ

-311 LASYFARLGSGA
+311 LASYFARLGSGS

-345 NATILDMVPK
+345 NATILDMVPQ

-395 KLSPE
+395 KLTPE

-439 VVATTTRT
+439 VIATTTRT

>member
-1 MLIKVQLT
+1 MI
-9 ASGTATI
+9 
-16 TNGDTLTPLRA
+16 TLTIGPDGSGSYEDENGIEPLAASNSEQLRA
-27 ITLEDARH
+27 LLLGKAASRARAQN
-35 QVTDHLTRLAREQG
+35 QVVSVTARDTSGVAYLLVSPSGAIKLA
-49 GPVITHLVD
+49 D
-58 PDGEYNL
+58 
-65 CFSPDG
+65 
-71 NVTMATS
+71 
-78 DQVENALNTPKPPE
+78 KPPTQQPAPPQ
-92 ATPEAEPVVSS
+92 ATPAPEENDLAAQVLAAYQTHSQQPVS
-103 PEVEP
+103 PQ
-108 VVDEPLPAQLHL
+108 A
-120 PEAIEPPT
+120 
-128 KPEPEPERSMPAPS
+128 PAPLN
-142 QDLEPEPAPKQ
+142 QNMPQPA
-153 VQIQTP
+153 P
-159 QPVQTPIVFTAPQPQ
+159 QPVPQQSVPGQ
-174 NTQPP
+174 PVAATQPL
-179 AAPPAAPPTP
+179 
-189 MPVVSAQPAQPQYAP
+189 AQAP
-204 TPAPVLDQTPQLP
+204 TPPPVVPSQQPVPQQSVPQQAVPQPMPQPVPQQSVPQPVNQPVPGQGVQVSAPVLRAR
-217 EQNQQFYPDAALNQP
+217 PD
-232 QPTANPVPS
+232 
-241 SFLTQS
+241 SFLAKS
-247 AASGPKPTGWRAVA
+247 AAGGPKPTGWRAVA
-261 GRLGLKVQASQAQ
+261 GRLGFKVQASQAQ
-274 SQQWADERTVSQHW
+274 CQQWEDERTVSQHW

-311 LASYFARLGSGA
+311 LASNFARLGSGS

-439 VVATTTRT
+439 VIATTTRT

-460 SGRDERSAALAANAV
+460 ASRDERSAALAANAV

-501 VVTIPYDRAMRE
+501 VVTIPYDRSMRE

>member
-1 MLIKVQLT
+1 LI
-9 ASGTATI
+9 
-16 TNGDTLTPLRA
+16 TLTIGPDGSGSYEDENGVEALAASDSEQLRA
-27 ITLEDARH
+27 LLLGKAASRARAQN
-35 QVTDHLTRLAREQG
+35 QVVSVTARDTSGVAYLLVSPSGAIKLA
-49 GPVITHLVD
+49 D
-58 PDGEYNL
+58 
-65 CFSPDG
+65 
-71 NVTMATS
+71 
-78 DQVENALNTPKPPE
+78 KPPTQQPVSPQ
-92 ATPEAEPVVSS
+92 ATPAPEENDLAAQVLAAYQTHSQQPVSPQAPAPLNQNMPQPAPQQVPGQPVAATQPLAQAPTPPPVV
-103 PEVEP
+103 
-108 VVDEPLPAQLHL
+108 
-120 PEAIEPPT
+120 
-128 KPEPEPERSMPAPS
+128 PS
-142 QDLEPEPAPKQ
+142 QQP
-153 VQIQTP
+153 VP
-159 QPVQTPIVFTAPQPQ
+159 QPVPQQPVPQLVPQQSVPQPVPE
-174 NTQPP
+174 QP
-179 AAPPAAPPTP
+179 
-189 MPVVSAQPAQPQYAP
+189 VQVS
-204 TPAPVLDQTPQLP
+204 APVLRAR
-217 EQNQQFYPDAALNQP
+217 PD
-232 QPTANPVPS
+232 
-241 SFLTQS
+241 SFLAKS
-247 AASGPKPTGWRAVA
+247 AAGGPKPTGWRAVA
-261 GRLGLKVQASQAQ
+261 GRLGFKVQASQAQ
-274 SQQWADERTVSQHW
+274 CQQWEDERTVSQHW

-311 LASYFARLGSGA
+311 LASNFARLGSGS

-395 KLSPE
+395 KLTPE

-439 VVATTTRT
+439 VIATTTRT

-460 SGRDERSAALAANAV
+460 SSRDERSAALAANAV

>member
-1 MLIKVQLT
+1 MITLTIGPDGSGSYEDENGVESLT
-9 ASGTATI
+9 ATSQEQLRSLLLGRAAARARQE
-16 TNGDTLTPLRA
+16 GQPLRVA
-27 ITLEDARH
+27 AKDTSGL
-35 QVTDHLTRLAREQG
+35 
-49 GPVITHLVD
+49 THL
-58 PDGEYNL
+58 L
-65 CFSPDG
+65 I
-71 NVTMATS
+71 
-78 DQVENALNTPKPPE
+78 TPSGAISLVKTEEP
-92 ATPEAEPVVSS
+92 TPEPTPQSAPVN
-103 PEVEP
+103 
-108 VVDEPLPAQLHL
+108 
-120 PEAIEPPT
+120 
-128 KPEPEPERSMPAPS
+128 
-142 QDLEPEPAPKQ
+142 
-153 VQIQTP
+153 QTP
-159 QPVQTPIVFTAPQPQ
+159 AVHAPA
-174 NTQPP
+174 T
-179 AAPPAAPPTP
+179 
-189 MPVVSAQPAQPQYAP
+189 PAQPVAAP
-204 TPAPVLDQTPQLP
+204 TPAPQPMPAPTQVNQPAQATAASMPQQPVPQVMPVYQPAPAQQAPQVMPGQVNQSAFQSVPTNYAQQQALTPQNAPSLQMGTAP
-217 EQNQQFYPDAALNQP
+217 TPVSRPRPD
-232 QPTANPVPS
+232 
-241 SFLTQS
+241 SFLAQS
-247 AASGPKPTGWRAVA
+247 SAGGPKPTGWRAVA
-261 GRLGLKVQASQAQ
+261 GRLGIKVQASQAQ
-274 SQQWADERTVSQHW
+274 CQQWEDERTVSQHW

-311 LASYFARLGSGA
+311 LASNFARLGSGS

-345 NATILDMVPK
+345 NATILDMVPQ
-355 TEALMD
+355 TEVLMD

-395 KLSPE
+395 KLTPE

-426 SLWLRIVSHADQI
+426 NLWLRIVSHADQI
-439 VVATTTRT
+439 VIATTTRT

-460 SGRDERSAALAANAV
+460 ASRDERSAALAANAV

>member
-1 MLIKVQLT
+1 MI
-9 ASGTATI
+9 
-16 TNGDTLTPLRA
+16 TLTIGPDGSGSYEDENGVEPLAASDSEQLRA
-27 ITLEDARH
+27 LLLGKAASRARAQN
-35 QVTDHLTRLAREQG
+35 QVVSVTARDTSGVAYLLVSPSGAIKLADKPPTQQPAPPQATPAPDLAAQVLAAYQTHSQQPTSPQAPA
-49 GPVITHLVD
+49 GPVNQNMPQPAPQRAPQQPLPQQV
-58 PDGEYNL
+58 PGQ
-65 CFSPDG
+65 P
-71 NVTMATS
+71 VAAT
-78 DQVENALNTPKPPE
+78 QPVAQAPTPP
-92 ATPEAEPVVSS
+92 PVV
-103 PEVEP
+103 
-108 VVDEPLPAQLHL
+108 
-120 PEAIEPPT
+120 
-128 KPEPEPERSMPAPS
+128 PS
-142 QDLEPEPAPKQ
+142 QQPVPQQSVPQ
-153 VQIQTP
+153 PMP
-159 QPVQTPIVFTAPQPQ
+159 QPVPEQPVQ
-174 NTQPP
+174 
-179 AAPPAAPPTP
+179 
-189 MPVVSAQPAQPQYAP
+189 VSP
-204 TPAPVLDQTPQLP
+204 PVLRAR
-217 EQNQQFYPDAALNQP
+217 PD
-232 QPTANPVPS
+232 
-241 SFLTQS
+241 SFLAKS
-247 AASGPKPTGWRAVA
+247 AAGGPKPTGWRAVA

-274 SQQWADERTVSQHW
+274 CQQWEDERTVSQHW

-311 LASYFARLGSGA
+311 LASNFARLGSGS

-439 VVATTTRT
+439 VIATTTRT

-501 VVTIPYDRAMRE
+501 VVTIPYDRSMRE

>member
-1 MLIKVQLT
+1 MI
-9 ASGTATI
+9 
-16 TNGDTLTPLRA
+16 TLTIGPDGSGSYEDENGIEPLAASNSEQLRA
-27 ITLEDARH
+27 LLLGKAASRARAQN
-35 QVTDHLTRLAREQG
+35 QVVSVTARDTSGVAYLLVSPSGAIKLA
-49 GPVITHLVD
+49 D
-58 PDGEYNL
+58 
-65 CFSPDG
+65 
-71 NVTMATS
+71 
-78 DQVENALNTPKPPE
+78 KPPTQQPAPPQ
-92 ATPEAEPVVSS
+92 ATPAPDLAAQVLAAYQTHSQQPVS
-103 PEVEP
+103 PQ
-108 VVDEPLPAQLHL
+108 A
-120 PEAIEPPT
+120 
-128 KPEPEPERSMPAPS
+128 PAPLN
-142 QDLEPEPAPKQ
+142 QNMPQPA
-153 VQIQTP
+153 P
-159 QPVQTPIVFTAPQPQ
+159 QPVPQQSVPGQ
-174 NTQPP
+174 PVAATQPL
-179 AAPPAAPPTP
+179 
-189 MPVVSAQPAQPQYAP
+189 AQAP
-204 TPAPVLDQTPQLP
+204 TPPPVVPSQQPVPQPVPQQPVPQQSVPQPVNQPVPQQGVHVSPPVLRAR
-217 EQNQQFYPDAALNQP
+217 PD
-232 QPTANPVPS
+232 
-241 SFLTQS
+241 SFLAKS
-247 AASGPKPTGWRAVA
+247 AAGGPKPTGWRAVA

-274 SQQWADERTVSQHW
+274 CQQWEDERTVSQHW

-311 LASYFARLGSGA
+311 LASNFARLGSGS

-345 NATILDMVPK
+345 NATILDMVPQ

-460 SGRDERSAALAANAV
+460 ASRDERSATLAANAV

-501 VVTIPYDRAMRE
+501 VVTIPYDRSMRE